1 MDFPWHRGAAK
12 GDRDQSSGAARAMML
27 MCNGN
32 KLRPDV
38 PGQEVRINGDRINGL
53 FHLLVNGS
61 YIGVSNYPLMLTF
74 DPNFLP
80 GTSK

>member
-1 MDFPWHRGAAK
+1 MAPRSCKGRPGPEFRRRK
-12 GDRDQSSGAARAMML
+12 GDAHVQWQQATSG
-27 MCNGN
+27 C
-32 KLRPDV
+32 

-80 GTSK
+80 GTAK